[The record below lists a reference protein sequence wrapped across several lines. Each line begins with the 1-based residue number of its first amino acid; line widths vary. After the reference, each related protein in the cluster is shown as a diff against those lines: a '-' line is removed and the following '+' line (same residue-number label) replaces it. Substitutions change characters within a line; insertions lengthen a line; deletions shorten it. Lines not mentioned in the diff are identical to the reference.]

1 MRISDWSS
9 DVCSSDLGV
18 SHWWAQRLTAVALV
32 PLALWL
38 VISLAHLGGVEH
50 RVVQAWVAR
59 PVNTVLL
66 VLLLGTMLYHAQL
79 GLQVVVEDYVH
90 GEMVK
95 WDAIIEVSFAPM
107 ETGRA

>member
-1 MRISDWSS
+1 MNASKPEFRTPLAR
-9 DVCSSDLGV
+9 VRGLGAAKEGV

-66 VLLLGTMLYHAQL
+66 VLLLRSEERRVGKE
-79 GLQVVVEDYVH
+79 G
-90 GEMVK
+90 
-95 WDAIIEVSFAPM
+95 VSTCRFRWSP
-107 ETGRA
+107 